1 MRSGAQVG
9 ARPAV
14 DGVFEHAVDGDRLVD
29 GAAVPGA
36 HVGEATL
43 GAQLAVLAHVRVADE
58 EGLRPDHGVPAH
70 RAVRADPGLRGV
82 DDRDALG
89 HEARVDAVA
98 RDAGELGELG
108 ARVHAEALGV
118 VVDVHR
124 GHAPAVGAQD
134 LEHVGQVV
142 LVLGVVAAHLADV
155 RREQGTVEGVAA
167 GVALEQTLVLL
178 GRAVLLLDVAD
189 DRARLVE
196 LEATVAKRVGRGD
209 GENGRRGAAVR
220 DRGGEPLD
228 GLGAHER
235 QVSVEHHDGAVLD
248 AGGLEGD
255 ADGVAGAEALGL
267 LDALDVGLR
276 A

>member
-1 MRSGAQVG
+1 M
-9 ARPAV
+9 
-14 DGVFEHAVDGDRLVD
+14 
-29 GAAVPGA
+29 
-36 HVGEATL
+36 
-43 GAQLAVLAHVRVADE
+43 
-58 EGLRPDHGVPAH
+58 
-70 RAVRADPGLRGV
+70 
-82 DDRDALG
+82 
-89 HEARVDAVA
+89 
-98 RDAGELGELG
+98 
-108 ARVHAEALGV
+108 
-118 VVDVHR
+118 
-124 GHAPAVGAQD
+124 
-134 LEHVGQVV
+134 
-142 LVLGVVAAHLADV
+142 LGVVAAHLADV
-155 RREQGTVEGVAA
+155 RREQGTGEGIAA
-167 GVALEQTLVLL
+167 GVALEQALVLL

-209 GENGRRGAAVR
+209 GENGRRGAAAR
-220 DRGGEPLD
+220 NRGGEPLD